1 MGTGLFPDAVLT
13 INCDEEISIKPSF
26 KKSRNFAKKNYSSFN
41 AYILNWIIF

>member
-26 KKSRNFAKKNYSSFN
+26 KKSRNFAKK
-41 AYILNWIIF
+41 IIRVLMHIF